1 MLIRD
6 ILPPQSHKKTADK
19 TVSIVIQEKTNPK
32 QLKRFREISFVLL
45 FACAILGI
53 FTFFQLKN
61 KGLRLSRGIAEA
73 ASAGFEKIV
82 NGAVALKD
90 SRFENAK
97 NLFQQASG
105 AFQNIQNQTAWLFA
119 PKTPALTLEDPL
131 LNAGRSLIA
140 AGNYLSAAGAIFSDA
155 ASRLQFLPKN
165 IFEANNRS
173 IAYSQPLPSLT
184 EKLKKELPALL
195 LAKENLQK
203 ANSEIQKIPDSFVP
217 LKLREK
223 FRFAKDS
230 LALITDII
238 GSLKADIPAIL
249 KLLGDDEPHT
259 YLVLLQNNAELR
271 PSGGFIGNYMIV
283 ETNDGYITKTQVFD
297 IYSADHQLAEAIPS
311 PPEIQPA
318 NPRWFMRDSN
328 YSGHFPLSAA
338 KAAWF
343 LEKEKGPGVDSVIAI
358 DQTFIEELLKIT
370 GPIKIPEL
378 ALPLSSENFSTVI
391 SYVVES
397 KLSGREDPKAILKS
411 FMPAFEKALFQYTDP
426 AALVPLLKNAAQSK
440 HLFAYSKD
448 ADLEDF
454 WRRHGIAGE
463 MKPLEPKE
471 DFLNI
476 VHTSI
481 GGNKSDAF
489 IAETIIHDT
498 YLKSDGGVVDELT
511 LTRTHIWTDETTKRL
526 KTLIA
531 GFGFT
536 ELPQKILAIL
546 GRAENMHAM
555 RIYVPAGAVL
565 EDSSDPLLE
574 QKFDEETG
582 KTYFSVRMNVPLNGS
597 KTITVRYRLPF
608 KLNLDPVDKYSLIV
622 QKQAGQENIAL
633 QKRIFPDS
641 RVLNYKYFPETG
653 NFDLDGVLSFEMP
666 LLKDLSFSSVWGK

>member
-1 MLIRD
+1 MVIR
-6 ILPPQSHKKTADK
+6 
-19 TVSIVIQEKTNPK
+19 EKTPPK
-32 QLKRFREISFVLL
+32 QLKRFREVSFVIL
-45 FACAILGI
+45 FACAILGV
-53 FTFFQLKN
+53 FTFLQLKN
-61 KGLRLSRGIAEA
+61 KGLRLSRGITEA

-82 NGAVALKD
+82 NGAVALQD

-97 NLFQQASG
+97 NLFQQASS

-119 PKTPALTLEDPL
+119 PKTPTFTLQDPI

-140 AGNYLSAAGAIFSDA
+140 AGNYLSDAGATFSDT

-173 IAYSQPLPSLT
+173 LAYSQQLPSLT
-184 EKLKKELPALL
+184 EKLKKELPPLL
-195 LAKENLQK
+195 LAAENLQK
-203 ANSEIQKIPDSFVP
+203 ANAEIQKIPDSFVP
-217 LKLREK
+217 AKLREK

-230 LALITDII
+230 LTLITDIL

-259 YLVLLQNNAELR
+259 FLVLLQNNAELR

-297 IYSADHQLAEAIPS
+297 IYSADHELAETIPS
-311 PPEIQPA
+311 PPEIAPA
-318 NPRWFMRDSN
+318 NPRWLMRDSN

-358 DQTFIEELLKIT
+358 DQTFIQELLKIT
-370 GPIKIPEL
+370 GPVKIPEL
-378 ALPLSSENFSTVI
+378 TMPLSSENFATII

-426 AALVPLLKNAAQSK
+426 VALVPFLKNAAESK
-440 HLFAYSKD
+440 HLIAYSKNP
-448 ADLEDF
+448 DLENF
-454 WRRHGIAGE
+454 WRRRGLSGE
-463 MKPLEPKE
+463 MPALEPKQ
-471 DFLNI
+471 DYLNI

-489 IAETIIHDT
+489 IAETILHDT
-498 YLKSDGGVVDELT
+498 YLKSDGSLVDEIT
-511 LTRTHIWTDETTKRL
+511 LTRTHLWTDKTAKRL
-526 KTLIA
+526 KTLLA
-531 GFGFT
+531 GFGFL
-536 ELPQKILAIL
+536 ELSPKILAIL

-582 KTYFSVRMNVPLNGS
+582 KTYFSARMNVPVNGS

-622 QKQAGQENIAL
+622 QKQAGQENVAL
-633 QKRIFPDS
+633 QKRILPDS

-653 NFDLDGVLSFEMP
+653 NFDLDGVLSFETP
-666 LLKDLSFSSVWGK
+666 LFKDLSFSSVWGK